1 MSLSL
6 SSFVLPFPLLA
17 VHALLFITL
26 PRGNATFTGRLG
38 AIGNNWHFPFTVGS
52 GKVGVVGVT
61 GVIGPGVDGAVK
73 LASVEG
79 VAGVSGID
87 RHAGD

>member
-1 MSLSL
+1 M
-6 SSFVLPFPLLA
+6 
-17 VHALLFITL
+17 
-26 PRGNATFTGRLG
+26 
-38 AIGNNWHFPFTVGS
+38 
-52 GKVGVVGVT
+52 VGVT